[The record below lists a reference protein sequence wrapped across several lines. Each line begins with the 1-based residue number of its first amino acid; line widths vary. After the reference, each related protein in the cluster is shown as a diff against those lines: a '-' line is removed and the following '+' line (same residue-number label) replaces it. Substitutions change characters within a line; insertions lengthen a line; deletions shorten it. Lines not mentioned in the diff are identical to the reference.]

1 MTRDYKAIED
11 GVYLILK
18 GLGVDEFDH
27 NFKDTPKRVAKV
39 YRELFDPPPT
49 KMPVFEEDYTDMVL
63 FRNFVFYTM
72 CPHHLLPVRLTTTV
86 AYIPDG
92 KVVGASKLG
101 RIQRMANRHPI
112 TQERLTHAILESLNN
127 LTDHTAK
134 GAAILMRGE
143 HGCFSIRGLCSSS
156 GDMVTLK
163 YAGVFEE
170 DVKLQSRFMTLATLK

>member
-39 YRELFDPPPT
+39 YKEMFDPPAT
-49 KMPVFEEDYTDMVL
+49 KMPVFDEQYTDMVML
-63 FRNFVFYTM
+63 RNHTFFTM
-72 CPHHLLPVRLTTTV
+72 CPHHLLPVELVTTV

-92 KVVGASKLG
+92 RVIGASKLG
-101 RIQRMANRHPI
+101 RIQHMVNRYPM
-112 TQERLTHAILESLNN
+112 TQERLTHEILEKLNN

-134 GAAILMRGE
+134 GAAILMKGK
-143 HGCFSIRGLCSSS
+143 HGCFSIRGLHSQA
-156 GDMVTLK
+156 DMVTLK
-163 YAGVFEE
+163 YAGCFE
-170 DVKLQSRFMTLATLK
+170 DDQKLQQRFMTMAVFK